1 MRTFFAADRTFCARA
16 RSAFCARA
24 DRLVKVA
31 CEDVGVAD
39 SAGICAVCHRSRI
52 RGGRN
57 AEGDVVI
64 CAQCQADAA
73 QFIAIQDSIIE
84 EARQLAAVRP
94 DSVDEQHDEG
104 PQG

>member
-1 MRTFFAADRTFCARA
+1 MNVLRRGSTGWFEA
-16 RSAFCARA
+16 
-24 DRLVKVA
+24 A

-57 AEGDVVI
+57 AAGDVFI

-84 EARQLAAVRP
+84 EARQLAAVRR
-94 DSVDEQHDEG
+94 DSVDEQHDEE

>member
-1 MRTFFAADRTFCARA
+1 MRR
-16 RSAFCARA
+16 RSPGWFEA
-24 DRLVKVA
+24 A
-31 CEDVGVAD
+31 CEDVGVVE
-39 SAGICAVCHRSRI
+39 SAAICGVCHRSRT

-57 AEGDVVI
+57 AAGDVFI

-94 DSVDEQHDEG
+94 DSDDEQNHQG
-104 PQG
+104 P

>member
-1 MRTFFAADRTFCARA
+1 MTE
-16 RSAFCARA
+16 S
-24 DRLVKVA
+24 VA
-31 CEDVGVAD
+31 
-39 SAGICAVCHRSRI
+39 ICAVCYRSRS

-57 AEGDVVI
+57 AAGDVFI

-94 DSVDEQHDEG
+94 DSDDEQNHQG
-104 PQG
+104 P